1 MCRSSVPFGS
11 EGSRDPK
18 ESAPYSSCR
27 GMHASPDTASPPAAT
42 SLTASKI
49 RVPRHVVYRRL
60 PSETVVFNLQTGKYH
75 GLNATAGT
83 MLEALEQASCLQDAA
98 VAVAGEYTQS
108 QAVVERDMCQLCEG
122 LLARGLIEL
131 DGDSPAG

>member
-1 MCRSSVPFGS
+1 MCRSSAPFRS
-11 EGSRDPK
+11 EDSRDPK

-27 GMHASPDTASPPAAT
+27 GVHASPDTASPHAAA
-42 SLTASKI
+42 SLPASKV
-49 RVPRHVVYRRL
+49 RVPQHVVYRRL

-75 GLNATAGT
+75 GLNATAGN
-83 MLEALEQASCLQDAA
+83 MLEALEQASCLREAA
-98 VAVAGEYTQS
+98 VAVAGEYTQP

-131 DGDSPAG
+131 DGDSAAG